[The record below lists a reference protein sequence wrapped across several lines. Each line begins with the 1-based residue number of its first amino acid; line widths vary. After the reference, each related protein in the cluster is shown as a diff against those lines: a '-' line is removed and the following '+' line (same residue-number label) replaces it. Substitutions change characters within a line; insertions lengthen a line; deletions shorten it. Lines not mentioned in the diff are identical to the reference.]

1 MQPPPSHQ
9 QPDYTGVADSL
20 IERAVNLHSQYKEW
34 EAATH
39 MNDAEVRGH
48 LDYFLTEQ
56 EILGRL
62 ANEIITSGN
71 LYDSRLLG
79 LRSTL
84 KKNLNEISPQ
94 ELTMLV
100 RAPQNDLP
108 SLRDM
113 RKKLSEASPL
123 ELGVITRAAQRGLI
137 SFCDVSKKNPGMTT
151 PRDIAESSSSR
162 RKA

>member
-9 QPDYTGVADSL
+9 QSNYTEVADSL
-20 IERAVNLHSQYKEW
+20 IERAVKLHSQYKEW

-62 ANEIITSGN
+62 VNEIVMSGN
-71 LYDSRLLG
+71 VYDGRLFG
-79 LRSTL
+79 LRGTL
-84 KKNLNEISPQ
+84 KKNLKEIASR
-94 ELTMLV
+94 ELTILV
-100 RAPQNDLP
+100 RAPQYGP
-108 SLRDM
+108 PYS
-113 RKKLSEASPL
+113 
-123 ELGVITRAAQRGLI
+123 
-137 SFCDVSKKNPGMTT
+137 
-151 PRDIAESSSSR
+151 